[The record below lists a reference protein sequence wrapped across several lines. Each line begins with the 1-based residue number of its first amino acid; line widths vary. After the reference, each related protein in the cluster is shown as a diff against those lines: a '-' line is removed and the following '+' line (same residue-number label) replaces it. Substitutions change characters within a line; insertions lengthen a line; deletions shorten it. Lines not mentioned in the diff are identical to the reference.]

1 MTHEEKSLSAITLSF
16 VLDFMLLKEELA
28 LVLHGPSEVTAR
40 LICDI
45 KCELGECCLYD
56 DATNEIL
63 FSDILK
69 RRLYKLCL
77 NTSTLTFRDLP
88 KMLGAFALLKKKEK
102 GYLCAWE
109 DGFEIYDPDSKTS
122 LSSPSIGEDVN
133 PHGLPTRLN
142 DGRCDRSGKNFVCGG
157 YYGDLEGIEMKVF
170 RTFMDENGSLKHH
183 PLVESIRV
191 TNSLCFSPDGK
202 QMYLA
207 DSPTRTIFKYDYE
220 DGNISNKTEFHRC
233 PVGVPDGSCIDAD
246 GYLWNAIWR
255 DGEGPSFVVRLDP
268 ITGKEVFRVN
278 MPDNTSQVSCCCFG
292 GPELNVLFIT
302 TARTKRH
309 DTECM
314 AGGLYA
320 IKVPFS
326 GLPESRFQYP

>member
-1 MTHEEKSLSAITLSF
+1 
-16 VLDFMLLKEELA
+16 MLLDQELA
-28 LVLHGPSEVTAR
+28 SVLYGPCEVTAR
-40 LICDI
+40 LIFDS

-63 FSDILK
+63 FSDILH
-69 RRLYKLCL
+69 RRLYKLSL
-77 NTSTLTFRDLP
+77 DTSMVTFHDLP
-88 KMLGAFALLKKKEK
+88 KMLGAFALLTKNEK

-109 DGFEIYDPDSKTS
+109 DGFQMYDMNSKKSLTS
-122 LSSPSIGEDVN
+122 ISIGEDVN

-142 DGRCDRSGKNFVCGG
+142 DGRCDRSGKYFICGG
-157 YYGDLEGIEMKVF
+157 YYGDLEEVEMKVY
-170 RTFMDENGSLKHH
+170 RTYIDQNGTLKHD

-202 QMYLA
+202 KMYLA
-207 DSPTRTIFKYDYE
+207 DSPTRTIYKYDYE
-220 DGNISNKTEFHRC
+220 DGRISNKTEFHRC
-233 PVGVPDGSCIDAD
+233 PVGVPDGSCVDSD

-268 ITGKEVFRVN
+268 TTGKEVFRVN

-292 GPELNVLFIT
+292 GPDLNVLFIT
-302 TARTKRH
+302 TARVNRH
-309 DTECM
+309 DTEPM

-320 IKVPFS
+320 IKLPFL